1 MNWYVWRKRERE
13 TDRER
18 VFGGVANR
26 EESGPEEKAD

>member
-1 MNWYVWRKRERE
+1 MYGERESRE

>member
-18 VFGGVANR
+18 VFGVANR